1 MKLLDWRIFA
11 FGSAF
16 FAALT
21 AIFGKIGVTGIG
33 SNAATFVR
41 TIVILIV
48 TAALLTLFG
57 EWENPR
63 NWSQRSIIFITL
75 SGIATGFSWLCYY
88 RALQLAPAS
97 RVAPI
102 DKMSVALVI
111 LMGVFV
117 LGEPANWKSILGG
130 VLVVL
135 GSIVLAL

>member
-1 MKLLDWRIFA
+1 MQFLDWRIFA

-21 AIFGKIGVTGIG
+21 AIFGKIGVSGIG
-33 SNAATFVR
+33 SNAATLVR
-41 TIVILIV
+41 TFVIFIV
-48 TAALLTLFG
+48 TTLLLTFLG
-57 EWENPR
+57 EWEDPR
-63 NWSQRSIIFITL
+63 NWSRKSIAFIIL

-88 RALQLAPAS
+88 RALQMAPAS

-111 LMGVFV
+111 LMAIFF
-117 LGEPANWKSILGG
+117 LGEPVNTKTLVGG
-130 VLVVL
+130 FLVVI